1 MPKHY
6 ILLVDDEQNILSAL
20 SRLLRADD
28 REIITAGDTQEGLK
42 KLKDNNGADL
52 VISDNKLPNIS
63 GLDFL
68 VKVKQLYPNTIRIL
82 ITGYPDLES
91 AIKAINNGQVYRFI
105 TKPWENEELKLTV
118 RQALDY
124 YDVLRDNRALLQI
137 ARQQAD
143 LLVAVQKKYPQV
155 SKSELDKSGLYII
168 DEKNASE
175 TLADFMKKYYPQQQS
190 RA

>member
-1 MPKHY
+1 MAKHC
-6 ILLVDDEQNILSAL
+6 ILLVDDEQNILSTL
-20 SRLLRADD
+20 TRLLRADD
-28 REIITAGDTQEGLK
+28 REIMTAGDSQEGLK

-68 VKVKQLYPNTIRIL
+68 VKVKQLYPDTIRIL

-124 YDVLRDNRALLQI
+124 CDVLRDNRALLQI

-143 LLVAVQKKYPQV
+143 LLAAVQKKYPQV
-155 SKSELDKSGLYII
+155 SKSELDKSGMYII
-168 DEKNASE
+168 DEKKASE
-175 TLADFMKKYYPQQQS
+175 SLADFMKKYYPQQQS
-190 RA
+190 RE

>member
-1 MPKHY
+1 VAKHC
-6 ILLVDDEQNILSAL
+6 ILLVDDEQNILSTL
-20 SRLLRADD
+20 TRLLRADD
-28 REIITAGDTQEGLK
+28 REIMTAGDSQEGLK

-68 VKVKQLYPNTIRIL
+68 VKVKQLYPDTIRIL

-124 YDVLRDNRALLQI
+124 CDVLRDNRALLQI

-143 LLVAVQKKYPQV
+143 LLAAVQKKYPQV
-155 SKSELDKSGLYII
+155 SKSELDKSGMYII
-168 DEKNASE
+168 DEKKASE
-175 TLADFMKKYYPQQQS
+175 SLADFMKKYYPQQQS
-190 RA
+190 RE

>member
-1 MPKHY
+1 MAKHY
-6 ILLVDDEQNILSAL
+6 ILLVDDEQNILSTL

-28 REIITAGDTQEGLK
+28 REIITAGDAHEALG
-42 KLKDNNGADL
+42 KLKNNNGADL

-68 VKVKQLYPNTIRIL
+68 VKVKQLYPDTIRIL

-143 LLVAVQKKYPQV
+143 LLAAVQKKYPQV
-155 SKSELDKSGLYII
+155 SKSELDKSGMYII
-168 DEKNASE
+168 DEKKASE
-175 TLADFMKKYYPQQQS
+175 TLADFMKKYYPQAQS
-190 RA
+190 RE

>member
-1 MPKHY
+1 MAKHY

-20 SRLLRADD
+20 SRLLRADG
-28 REIITAGDTQEGLK
+28 REIITAGDAHEGLA
-42 KLKDNNGADL
+42 KLKSNNGADL

-68 VKVKQLYPNTIRIL
+68 VKVKQLYPDTIRIL
-82 ITGYPDLES
+82 ITGYPDLEG

-124 YDVLRDNRALLQI
+124 CDVLRDNRALLQI

-143 LLVAVQKKYPQV
+143 LLAAVQKKYPQV
-155 SKSELDKSGLYII
+155 SKSELDKSGMYII
-168 DEKNASE
+168 DEKKASE
-175 TLADFMKKYYPQQQS
+175 SLADFMKKYYPQP
-190 RA
+190 

>member
-1 MPKHY
+1 MAKHC
-6 ILLVDDEQNILSAL
+6 ILLVDDEQNILSTL
-20 SRLLRADD
+20 TRLLRADD
-28 REIITAGDTQEGLK
+28 REIMTAGDSQEGLK

-68 VKVKQLYPNTIRIL
+68 VKVKQLYPDTIRIL
-82 ITGYPDLES
+82 ITGYPDLEG

-124 YDVLRDNRALLQI
+124 CDVLRDNRALLQI

-143 LLVAVQKKYPQV
+143 LLAAVQKKYPQV
-155 SKSELDKSGLYII
+155 SKSELDKSGMYII
-168 DEKNASE
+168 DEKKASE
-175 TLADFMKKYYPQQQS
+175 SLADFMKKYYPQQQS
-190 RA
+190 RE

>member
-1 MPKHY
+1 MAKHY

-20 SRLLRADD
+20 TRLLRADD
-28 REIITAGDTQEGLK
+28 REIMAAGDTHEGLE
-42 KLKDNNGADL
+42 KLKAHNGADL

-68 VKVKQLYPNTIRIL
+68 IKVKQLYPDTIRIL
-82 ITGYPDLES
+82 ITGYPDLEG

-143 LLVAVQKKYPQV
+143 LLAAVQKKYPQV
-155 SKSELDKSGLYII
+155 SKSELDKSGMYII
-168 DEKNASE
+168 DEKRTSE
-175 TLADFMKKYYPQQQS
+175 TLADFLKKYYPRS
-190 RA
+190 

>member
-1 MPKHY
+1 VPRHY
-6 ILLVDDEQNILSAL
+6 ILLVDDEQNILNTL
-20 SRLLRADD
+20 TRLLRADD
-28 REIITAGDTQEGLK
+28 REIITAGDTREGLE
-42 KLKDNNGADL
+42 KLKSNNGADV

-68 VKVKQLYPNTIRIL
+68 VKVKQLYPDTVRIL

-105 TKPWENEELKLTV
+105 TKPWENEELKLIV

-143 LLVAVQKKYPQV
+143 LLAAVQKKYPQV
-155 SKSELDKSGLYII
+155 PKSELDKSGLYII
-168 DEKNASE
+168 DEKRTSE
-175 TLADFMKKYYPQQQS
+175 TLADFMKKYYPQQQPGE
-190 RA
+190 